1 MKGYSRK
8 EDVYTVQNNQKE
20 KTENN
25 FSEPK
30 EKNDIGIDNKINQF
44 HPEEPMKTKKKK
56 RRIIMPDISK
66 TKSDIF
72 ESTPKVKR
80 ERNLHFNI
88 PCGLSPP
95 DFSAL
100 KISKFRE
107 NEDENVQ

>member
-1 MKGYSRK
+1 M
-8 EDVYTVQNNQKE
+8 
-20 KTENN
+20 
-25 FSEPK
+25 
-30 EKNDIGIDNKINQF
+30 
-44 HPEEPMKTKKKK
+44 
-56 RRIIMPDISK
+56 IMPDISK

-100 KISKFRE
+100 KISKLK
-107 NEDENVQ
+107 EDEDEIIEERPIQNLEVIFADVPQILMSPFLDLGAPHRFSFEDKNSKT